1 VTRFV
6 VEADG
11 GSRGN
16 PGPAAYGTVVKD
28 AETGAVLRE
37 IAEHIGT
44 ASNNVAEYRG
54 LIAGLEAV
62 RELDPSAMVE
72 ARLDSKLVVEQLSG
86 RWKVKHPDMR
96 VLALRARE
104 VLPPSQVTYTWVP
117 REQNKHADRLANEAL
132 DAAARGQAWSPS
144 DSTAELDSLADA
156 DADAAAARA
165 DAPATPRAR
174 LVGWDA
180 ELGTPTTTVL
190 LRHGETPHTAEKR
203 FSGAGGADP
212 ELSEGGLRQAAAV
225 AERLAGT
232 GGVDVILS
240 SPMRRTRQTADAV
253 ARALGAEVREV
264 DAFRECAFGD
274 WEGLTFDEVR
284 QGWPEAL
291 DAWMGDP
298 KAVPP
303 GGESFTDVRR
313 RVLRARDQ
321 LLARYPRQTVLVVTH
336 VTPTKVLVADAVDAP
351 LSALYRMEL
360 SPATLTEVQWYAG
373 GQASLRRFN
382 DAAHLL

>member
-1 VTRFV
+1 
-6 VEADG
+6 
-11 GSRGN
+11 
-16 PGPAAYGTVVKD
+16 
-28 AETGAVLRE
+28 
-37 IAEHIGT
+37 
-44 ASNNVAEYRG
+44 
-54 LIAGLEAV
+54 
-62 RELDPSAMVE
+62 
-72 ARLDSKLVVEQLSG
+72 
-86 RWKVKHPDMR
+86 MR

-117 REQNKHADRLANEAL
+117 RERNKHADRLANEAL
-132 DAAARGQAWSPS
+132 DAAARGEAWSPA
-144 DSTAELDSLADA
+144 DSTAELDSQD
-156 DADAAAARA
+156 AAARA
-165 DAPATPRAR
+165 EAAPTPRTR

-180 ELGTPTTTVL
+180 ELGIPTTTVL

-203 FSGAGGADP
+203 FSGAGGTDP
-212 ELSEGGLRQAAAV
+212 ELSEAGVRQAAAV
-225 AERLAGT
+225 ADRLAAT
-232 GGVDVILS
+232 GGVDVILA

-253 ARALGAEVREV
+253 AAALGAKVREV
-264 DAFRECAFGD
+264 DAFKECAFGE
-274 WEGLTFDEVR
+274 WEGLTFDQVGE
-284 QGWPEAL
+284 GWPEAL
-291 DAWMGDP
+291 AAWMGDP
-298 KAVPP
+298 TAVPP

-321 LLARYPRQTVLVVTH
+321 LLVRYPRQTVLVVTH